1 MIRLYRR
8 PASPEGERIQA
19 ALRDLVVA
27 HQVVTVAPGEP
38 SPLNGASL
46 PAIVDGDQVI
56 SGQEA
61 LAAYL
66 SELTELTERW
76 RRYQSDVCYLDD
88 DGNVC

>member
-8 PASPEGERIQA
+8 PESPEGERVQN

-27 HQVVTVAPGEP
+27 HQVITVKPGEP
-38 SPLNGASL
+38 SPVNGAPL

-61 LAAYL
+61 LATYL
-66 SELTELTERW
+66 NELSELTERW